1 MNRFLKAMNKLVE
14 NICAVLMVLLTLES
28 CYVVI
33 MRRVF
38 NDTPTWGEIIA
49 RLLLVYACL
58 IGYSIGV
65 REDTHI
71 RIDCF
76 DKFIPKKVLA
86 VLDGFSIFC
95 LLAFSVFVIVEGI
108 NLTIL
113 CSKNVISGL
122 GVPSSWMMVCVPIG
136 GVFCLLQTISRITRR
151 KS

>member
-1 MNRFLKAMNKLVE
+1 MNSFLKKINRLVE
-14 NICAVLMVLLTLES
+14 NICAALMILLTLET

-38 NDTPTWGEIIA
+38 NNTPTWGEIIA

-58 IGYSIGV
+58 LGYSIGV

-76 DKFIPKKVLA
+76 DRFIPKKVLT
-86 VLDGFSIFC
+86 VLDWFTTIC
-95 LLAFSVFVIVEGI
+95 LAGVSVFAIVEGI
-108 NLTIL
+108 KLTIL

-122 GVPSSWMMVCVPIG
+122 GIPSSWMMVCVPTG
-136 GVFCLLQTISRITRR
+136 GIFCLLQTISRVRR